1 MREAGAGTNHYSL
14 AHMREKRLSNLEEN
28 QGEKTQKQSRYA
40 PESWNVDDDTL
51 RIREDEQKDDPNAW
65 EMDYRDLRALG
76 NNNDP
81 DPEPKPET
89 PANDPQELL
98 ESYKQDITANNS
110 TEVEKVGSNLNT
122 DLINNMETTEN
133 NQFGSKTFSAVPT
146 ADKAAQNFLTDKK
159 QLILNSFK

>member
-1 MREAGAGTNHYSL
+1 MSMREAGAGTNNYSL
-14 AHMREKRLSNLEEN
+14 AHMREERLRNLEEN
-28 QGEKTQKQSRYA
+28 QGKETQ
-40 PESWNVDDDTL
+40 E
-51 RIREDEQKDDPNAW
+51 DDPNAW

-81 DPEPKPET
+81 SLEPEPESQPKP

-98 ESYKQDITANNS
+98 ESYKQGITANNS

-122 DLINNMETTEN
+122 DLINNMETTDN

-159 QLILNSFK
+159 QLVLNAFR